1 MSLLIRNARVVTLG
15 EGQRPRRGAA
25 LGNLAVLPKA
35 DVLVEG
41 DRIAGVGPTISTFV
55 PAGTVIDAD
64 GRVLMPAFVDCHTHA
79 LWAGSR
85 LDEWQRLVAG
95 EPYLEILRAGG
106 GIMSTVRAVR
116 ATSEDELVG
125 NLLGQLAAMLRAG
138 TTTAEVKSGYG
149 LSTEAE
155 LKMLRAITRAAEE
168 WPGTVVPTALIGHAL
183 DSDRANFV
191 EVTIKETLPAVSA
204 AFPGITI
211 DAFCESAAWTVA
223 DTVRLLEAA
232 AAGGHPV
239 RVHADQF
246 HSLGMLREAVR
257 IGARSVDHL
266 EASSVTDLEFLAS
279 SGTFGV
285 ILPVCGLHTDGRY
298 AKVRK
303 FIDHGGALAVASNC
317 NPGSAPCLSM
327 ALPVA
332 LASRFCGVSP
342 LEALAAATVNAASVL
357 GLNDRGTIA
366 PGQRADLVLLR
377 HTDERHLAYELGG
390 NPVDVVV
397 CGGVV
402 SEVMK

>member
-1 MSLLIRNARVVTLG
+1 MSLLIRNARVVTLA
-15 EGQRPRRGAA
+15 EGLRPRRGAA
-25 LGNLAVLPKA
+25 LGNLGVLPKA

-41 DRIAGVGPTISTFV
+41 DTIVGVGPTISTLV
-55 PAGTVIDAD
+55 PVGREIDAG
-64 GRVLMPAFVDCHTHA
+64 GRVLMPGFVDCHTHA

-95 EPYLEILRAGG
+95 EAYLEILKSGG

-116 ATSEDELVG
+116 AANEDELVE
-125 NLLGQLAAMLRAG
+125 NLLGHLNAMLRAG
-138 TTTAEVKSGYG
+138 TTTVEVKSGYG
-149 LSTEAE
+149 LSTGAE
-155 LKMLRAITRAAEE
+155 LKMLRAITRAGEK
-168 WPGTVVPTALIGHAL
+168 WLGTVVQTALIGHAL
-183 DSDRANFV
+183 DNDRANFV
-191 EVTIKETLPAVSA
+191 EVTIQETLPAVSA

-211 DAFCESAAWTVA
+211 DAFCEAAAWTVA

-232 AAGGHPV
+232 GAAGHPV

-266 EASSVTDLEFLAS
+266 EASSATDLEFLAAS
-279 SGTFGV
+279 KTFGV

-298 AKVRK
+298 AKVRR
-303 FIDHGGALAVASNC
+303 FIDQGGALAVASNC

-327 ALPVA
+327 ALPIA
-332 LASRFCGVSP
+332 LASRFCGLGP
-342 LEALAAATVNAASVL
+342 LEALAAATVNAATVL
-357 GLNDRGTIA
+357 GLSDRGTIA

-390 NPVDVVV
+390 NPVEVVV
-397 CGGVV
+397 CAG
-402 SEVMK
+402 EVTE